1 MSGHRPRVHRPLV
14 LPPIRNPQRYAGLF
28 VYDFG
33 EHVSVGYTA
42 AEIRV
47 LRESAAHRDGTAYEI
62 YRVDE
67 NGAMELR
74 GVLDDRL
81 THRESICLLR
91 RDRADARR
99 DYDGLREASDRDP
112 IGCAVEM
119 QLAKLY
125 AFDPPHVTALSYV
138 SSATSVVAG
147 WLLIHAP
154 GAGDEVAGGSDAHA
168 RLAASDGVRI
178 ASCELQVKSDFRDR
192 SADEVLEQVDRTLQR

>member
-1 MSGHRPRVHRPLV
+1 MTGHRPPVPRPLV
-14 LPPIRNPQRYAGLF
+14 LPPIRDPQRYAGLF

-47 LRESAAHRDGTAYEI
+47 LRESAAHRDGIAYEI

-74 GVLDDRL
+74 GAADNRL
-81 THRESICLLR
+81 TQRESVCLLR
-91 RDRADARR
+91 RDGADARR
-99 DYDGLREASDRDP
+99 DYDALREASDRNP

-125 AFDPPHVTALSYV
+125 SFDPQHVTALSYV
-138 SSATSVVAG
+138 SSATSVVSG
-147 WLLIHAP
+147 WLLTHASD
-154 GAGDEVAGGSDAHA
+154 AGDEVVGGVDEHA
-168 RLAASDGVRI
+168 RLVASDGVRI
-178 ASCELQVKSDFRDR
+178 ESCELLIKPGFRDR
-192 SADEVLEQVDRTLQR
+192 SADEVLAQVDRALQR